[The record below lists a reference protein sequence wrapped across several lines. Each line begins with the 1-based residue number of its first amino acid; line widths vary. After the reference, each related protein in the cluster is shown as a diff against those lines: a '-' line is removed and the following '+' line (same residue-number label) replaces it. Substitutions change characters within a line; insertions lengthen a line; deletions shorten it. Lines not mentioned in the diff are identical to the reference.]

1 LATLVFAFLD
11 VFTFIPESCKDCT
24 QNSIWIREP
33 DRLVVEMWAA
43 CCLQVSRIFI
53 ANILRARAAVANR
66 HRADVIDD
74 TYLLTSD
81 ADIWPIYGQ
90 VYRLPAAHDVLS
102 LNSDCCGAF
111 SHRNVAYRML
121 PMANVGMRVRTW
133 RRLTRR
139 FVCCPCFTSVV
150 VHRRIPDLLVG
161 LHSSV

>member
-1 LATLVFAFLD
+1 MVFQVLCLFQGLSRPGILNNK
-11 VFTFIPESCKDCT
+11 IPGLSRVCANPYIT
-24 QNSIWIREP
+24 W
-33 DRLVVEMWAA
+33 
-43 CCLQVSRIFI
+43 LQVSRIFI

-66 HRADVIDD
+66 QRADVIDD

-81 ADIWPIYGQ
+81 ADIWPIYGA
-90 VYRLPAAHDVLS
+90 VYRLTAAHDVLS

-139 FVCCPCFTSVV
+139 CDYIHVLF
-150 VHRRIPDLLVG
+150 RI
-161 LHSSV
+161 